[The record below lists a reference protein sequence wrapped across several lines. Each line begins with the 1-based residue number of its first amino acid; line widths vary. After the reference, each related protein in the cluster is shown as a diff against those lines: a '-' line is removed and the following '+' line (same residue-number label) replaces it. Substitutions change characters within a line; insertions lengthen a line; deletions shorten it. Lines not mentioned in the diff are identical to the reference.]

1 MKVLV
6 VLRAFFGTIFVLFIP
21 GFAWSFMFFRKDEID
36 WIERIAL
43 SFGLSIA
50 LVPLTIFWLNY
61 LFKIKINA
69 FNCSIAIFVLI
80 FIPIIY
86 LLLKKTIS
94 HSKNASKKNKVA
106 NGKGPPFP
114 KNS

>member
-6 VLRAFFGTIFVLFIP
+6 ELRAFFGTIFVLFIP

-61 LFKIKINA
+61 LFKVKINA

-86 LLLKKTIS
+86 LLLK
-94 HSKNASKKNKVA
+94 NASKKNKVA